1 MELNNKTEVIT
12 LGGGC
17 FWCIES
23 IFNRLK
29 GVQSAVSG
37 YSGGDKPNPTYEE
50 VCKGNTD
57 YVEVV
62 QVTFQP
68 EVISLKEVLK
78 VFFSIHDP
86 TQLNRQGNDI
96 GTQYRGVIFYHN
108 TEQQLIAQEIIEN
121 LSKSNYYQSPVVTAV
136 EPLKNFYSA
145 EAYHQDYF
153 NQNKNTNSY
162 CSIVVA
168 PKVEKFE
175 KAFREQLK

>member
-1 MELNNKTEVIT
+1 MENKQEIIT

-23 IFNRLK
+23 IYNRLQ
-29 GVQSAVSG
+29 GVATAVSG
-37 YSGGDKPNPTYEE
+37 YAGGIIPNPTYEA
-50 VCKGNTD
+50 VCKGDTD

-62 QVTFQP
+62 QVTFDP
-68 EVISLKEVLK
+68 EIISLREVLK

-96 GTQYRGVIFYHN
+96 GTQYRGVIFYHQP
-108 TEQQLIAQEIIEN
+108 EQQAIAQEIIEQ
-121 LSKSNYYQSPVVTAV
+121 LSASNYYQQPIVTAI
-136 EPLKNFYSA
+136 EPIKNFYPA

-153 NQNKNTNSY
+153 NRNKTTNSY

-175 KAFREQLK
+175 NAFRERLK